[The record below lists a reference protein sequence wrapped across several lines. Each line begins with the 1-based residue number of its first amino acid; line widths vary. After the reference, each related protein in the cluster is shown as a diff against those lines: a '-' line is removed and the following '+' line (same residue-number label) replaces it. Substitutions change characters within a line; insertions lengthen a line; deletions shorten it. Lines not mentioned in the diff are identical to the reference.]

1 MKTMT
6 LATITTIKNLIVAKE
21 DRLHAIYNQ
30 LDSLKL
36 DPATNPTK
44 TQVRKNRKLFDEL
57 EKEACEIIRF
67 LAKARK
73 QIKAFY
79 APAA

>member
-6 LATITTIKNLIVAKE
+6 LDNISELKELVTARE
-21 DRLHAIYNQ
+21 DRLHAIYRQ
-30 LDSLKL
+30 LDMLKL

-44 TQVRKNRKLFDEL
+44 AQVRKNRKLFDEL

-67 LAKARK
+67 LAKAKK

>member
-6 LATITTIKNLIVAKE
+6 LDNISELKELVTARE

-30 LDSLKL
+30 LGMLKL
-36 DPATNPTK
+36 DPASNPTRA
-44 TQVRKNRKLFDEL
+44 QVRKNRKLFDEL

-67 LAKARK
+67 LAKAKK